1 MKILEVNIKDG
12 RGIIEVVV
20 ADSVASYRLI
30 EYFKW
35 AEERDLQADLLL
47 EQVNSYKALESSDD
61 L

>member
-1 MKILEVNIKDG
+1 MKILEIDIKDG

-35 AEERDLQADLLL
+35 AEERDFQANLLL
-47 EQVNSYKALESSDD
+47 EHINSSKSLESSDD
-61 L
+61 H